1 MVGVGKR
8 KFTRQCKG
16 NLVVLYCG
24 RGGVA
29 QSSLICLDKGSQRK
43 EQEAQDFCQAKRYP
57 LLTLIVLAIMQSR
70 LSIANQ
76 C

>member
-8 KFTRQCKG
+8 KFTRQRKG

-29 QSSLICLDKGSQRK
+29 QPYLICLDKGSQAQE
-43 EQEAQDFCQAKRYP
+43 EQGFVKCRG
-57 LLTLIVLAIMQSR
+57 TLSLP
-70 LSIANQ
+70 
-76 C
+76 